1 MSMKKETGRI
11 YPSNFVLQ
19 IRTFPNNWNIYNETQ
34 MTYRLDSS
42 GKFYTSNEDFDDDP
56 EYLKTISK
64 GDLDDIKML
73 LTMLDPES
81 MPSGKLGDYVSD
93 GNRKVIELTW
103 GNIERQ
109 WDCDHEWGPYDG
121 ILGALTKKL
130 IVLSKK

>member
-1 MSMKKETGRI
+1 
-11 YPSNFVLQ
+11 
-19 IRTFPNNWNIYNETQ
+19 

-64 GDLDDIKML
+64 GDLNDIKML

-81 MPSGKLGDYVSD
+81 IPSGKLGDYVSD

-103 GNIERQ
+103 GNIERE
-109 WDCDHEWGPYDG
+109 WDCDQEWGPYDG
-121 ILGALTKKL
+121 ILGALTKKVISL
-130 IVLSKK
+130 LNMFTNHV